1 MDEINCKHTKQFLND
16 IYIDRDFL
24 EIRLKAIK
32 ENVPIMKLDTKEF
45 LKSLIM
51 IKKPK
56 NILEIGT
63 AVGYSSLIFS
73 KYSDSKITT
82 IEKSKKMYNIAV
94 ENFKNYNEDINI
106 INMDAN
112 KALDNLNQG
121 FDFVFIDAN
130 KAHYRDYFDTCKNK
144 LLNKDGIIVCD
155 NVLFRGSISNDDL
168 YDRRHATIIK
178 RLRKFL
184 AYITN
189 LDDYHTSI
197 IPIGDGIS
205 ITSKL
210 RSYDGK
216 KNRIAC
222 TSR

>member
-1 MDEINCKHTKQFLND
+1 MDDIICKHTKQFLND
-16 IYIDRDFL
+16 IYIDQDFL
-24 EIRLKAIK
+24 EIRLKAINK
-32 ENVPIMKLDTKEF
+32 NVPIMKLETKEF
-45 LKSLIM
+45 LKSLLL

-56 NILEIGT
+56 SVLEIGT
-63 AVGYSSLIFS
+63 AVGYSSLVFS

-82 IEKSKKMYNIAV
+82 IEKSEEMYNIAV

-106 INMDAN
+106 INMDAI
-112 KALDNLNQG
+112 KALDYLNQG

-130 KAHYRDYFDTCKNK
+130 KAHYKDYFDICKDR

-155 NVLFRGSISNDDL
+155 NVLFRGSISNDNL
-168 YDRRHATIIK
+168 YDKRHTTIIK

-184 AYITN
+184 TYITN
-189 LDDYHTSI
+189 LDNYHTSI

-210 RSYDGK
+210 RS
-216 KNRIAC
+216 
-222 TSR
+222 